1 MPFFMID
8 LFLDK
13 SRNVRLRA
21 RVGEASV
28 PRVFKFRTR
37 AEDGSTAPL
46 DITGFDFELIVY
58 KRANSPSRLFTLT
71 EGDGLTVQ
79 GDDSDELLVSVTAE
93 QADQKADVYFWR
105 LRSDTEDHTWLNG
118 AFEFHN
124 GESDAVLDD
133 DIVQIYSNG

>member
-1 MPFFMID
+1 MID
-8 LFLDK
+8 VFLDK

-37 AEDGSTAPL
+37 AEDNSVEPL
-46 DITGFDFELIVY
+46 DISGFDFELIVFR
-58 KRANSPSRLFTLT
+58 RANASPRLFTLT

-93 QADQKADVYFWR
+93 QADQRADIYFWR
-105 LRSDTEDHTWLNG
+105 LRSISEDHTWLNG
-118 AFEFHN
+118 PFEFHN
-124 GESDAVLDD
+124 GESDAVLDE

>member
-1 MPFFMID
+1 MID

-37 AEDGSTAPL
+37 AEDNSVEPL
-46 DITGFDFELIVY
+46 DISGFDFELIVFR
-58 KRANSPSRLFTLT
+58 RANASPRLFTLT

-93 QADQKADVYFWR
+93 QADQRADVYFWR
-105 LRSDTEDHTWLNG
+105 LRSTSEDHTWLNG
-118 AFEFHN
+118 PFEFHN
-124 GESDAVLDD
+124 GESDAILDE

>member
-1 MPFFMID
+1 MID

-37 AEDGSTAPL
+37 AEDNSVEPL
-46 DITGFDFELIVY
+46 DISGLDFELIVFR
-58 KRANSPSRLFTLT
+58 RANASPRLFTLT

-93 QADQKADVYFWR
+93 QADQRADIYFWR
-105 LRSDTEDHTWLNG
+105 LRSISEDHTWLNG
-118 AFEFHN
+118 PFEFHN
-124 GESDAVLDD
+124 GESDAVMDE

>member
-1 MPFFMID
+1 MID
-8 LFLDK
+8 VFLDK

-37 AEDGSTAPL
+37 AEDNSVEPL
-46 DITGFDFELIVY
+46 DISGLDFELIVFR
-58 KRANSPSRLFTLT
+58 RANASPRLFTLT

-93 QADQKADVYFWR
+93 QADQRADIYFWR
-105 LRSDTEDHTWLNG
+105 LRSTSEDHTWLNG
-118 AFEFHN
+118 PFEFHN
-124 GESDAVLDD
+124 GESDAILDE

>member
-1 MPFFMID
+1 MID

-37 AEDGSTAPL
+37 AEDNSVEPL
-46 DITGFDFELIVY
+46 DISGFDFELIVFR
-58 KRANSPSRLFTLT
+58 RANASPRLFTLT

-93 QADQKADVYFWR
+93 QADQRADIYFWR
-105 LRSDTEDHTWLNG
+105 LRSTSEDHTWLNG
-118 AFEFHN
+118 PFEFHN
-124 GESDAVLDD
+124 GESDAILDE

>member
-1 MPFFMID
+1 MID

-37 AEDGSTAPL
+37 AEDNSVEPL
-46 DITGFDFELIVY
+46 DISGLDFELIVFR
-58 KRANSPSRLFTLT
+58 RANASPRLFTLT

-93 QADQKADVYFWR
+93 QADQRADIYFWR
-105 LRSDTEDHTWLNG
+105 LRSISEDHTWLNG
-118 AFEFHN
+118 PFEFHN
-124 GESDAVLDD
+124 GESDAVLDE

>member
-1 MPFFMID
+1 MID
-8 LFLDK
+8 VFLDK

-37 AEDGSTAPL
+37 AEDNSVEPL
-46 DITGFDFELIVY
+46 DISGFDFELIVFR
-58 KRANSPSRLFTLT
+58 RANASPRLFTLT

-93 QADQKADVYFWR
+93 QADQRADVYFWR
-105 LRSDTEDHTWLNG
+105 LRSTSEDHTWLNG
-118 AFEFHN
+118 PFEFHN
-124 GESDAVLDD
+124 GESDAVLDE